1 MMHTKCRKGLTTYHK
16 SNGIIAMKK
25 HVEGEHFTLVKRLAK
40 DPNCILVEPGLP
52 LIKML
57 SKKRAHVYPYE
68 IFGLSYTSSK
78 FKKDDPTQ
86 VGFLDDLMLLVVK
99 VFLPMR
105 ILEFV
110 WL

>member
-1 MMHTKCRKGLTTYHK
+1 
-16 SNGIIAMKK
+16 MKK
-25 HVEGEHFTLVKRLAK
+25 RVEGDHFTLVKRLAK
-40 DPNCILVEPGLP
+40 DPNCIVIEHGLP

-57 SKKRAHVYPYE
+57 SKKRGHVYPYE

-78 FKKDDPTQ
+78 FKKGDPTQ

-99 VFLPMR
+99 GFLPMR